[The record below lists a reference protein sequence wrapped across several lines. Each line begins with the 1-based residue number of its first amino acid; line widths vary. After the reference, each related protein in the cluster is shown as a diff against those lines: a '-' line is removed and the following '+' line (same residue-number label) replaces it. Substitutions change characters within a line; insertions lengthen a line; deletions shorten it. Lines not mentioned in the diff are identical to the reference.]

1 MEARKPTRDL
11 PPELQEM
18 LDDPQMADVMK
29 EIWSD
34 HEKWREV
41 LIRMVYSVIALL
53 IALELLSFGIHV
65 WFGDI
70 EESFVSYLME
80 GLIAI
85 VVLLFVGMVAR
96 ILFEMSDRQ
105 RNKCIR
111 FARSAWEESQRA
123 EAANRAKSA
132 FLANM
137 SHEIRTPINAI
148 IGMNEMILRESENE
162 EITEYAGNIYSASV
176 SLLSLVNDVLDFSK
190 IESDKLELVE
200 VTYDVSSLVHDCCN
214 MISERAE
221 KKGLELKV
229 ECNPML
235 PSRLAG
241 DEVRIRQIIVNFLTN
256 AVKYTQKGVISLIVD
271 YCIEG
276 GKFALHVTVKDT
288 GIGIKEENIDKL
300 FKEFSRFDLER
311 NRNIEGTGLGLAI
324 TGELVNRMNGR
335 IEVESTYGEGSAFT
349 VTIPQTV
356 VDAAPT
362 GDFMKHYRDI
372 SKINMKYR
380 QSFEAPDAR
389 ILVVDDIDINLKVF
403 VNLLKKTKVEVD
415 TALSGRICLS
425 LVARRA
431 YDIIFLDHMMPEM
444 NGIDTLKEIR
454 KMHSP
459 YNQDTPIIMLTANA
473 IAGVKEQYL
482 KMGFVDYLS
491 KPVSGDRLEEMII
504 RYLPKDKIQKL
515 AAEYETEEISK
526 EELDALAMK
535 GVDVADAIEKQG
547 GIDIYLELIDLFY
560 TSGIQKMAL
569 LEELYRQRDI
579 ENYITEVHGL
589 KSASA
594 NIGAY
599 AVSELARQHES
610 AGREE
615 NFSFIDENF
624 AGLISGYRQL
634 LDEIRRVLKQRQYG
648 QFAEK
653 SIVERAA
660 IEPQRLAEE
669 IHEICRLVEDFES
682 KEAAERTQEL
692 LSHDLPE
699 EVRARLEEVQTML
712 RMYEDEKAEKLLGV
726 LIEDLRE

>member
-1 MEARKPTRDL
+1 MKERQPMRDL

-18 LDDPQMADVMK
+18 LDDPQMAEVML

-34 HEKWREV
+34 YEKWREV
-41 LIRMVYSVIALL
+41 LIRLVYSAIAFM
-53 IALELLSFGIHV
+53 IVLELFSLGIHV
-65 WFGDI
+65 WFGGI
-70 EESFVSYLME
+70 GESFVSYLME
-80 GLIAI
+80 GIVAI

-96 ILFEMSDRQ
+96 ILFDLTDRQ
-105 RNKCIR
+105 RNKCISLAKS
-111 FARSAWEESQRA
+111 ARAESQRA

-148 IGMNEMILRESENE
+148 IGMNEMILRESESE
-162 EITEYAGNIYSASV
+162 EITEYAGNIYSASI
-176 SLLSLVNDVLDFSK
+176 SLLSLVSDVLDFSK

-200 VTYDVSSLVHDCCN
+200 VNYDVSSLVHDCCN
-214 MISERAE
+214 MVRERAE

-256 AVKYTQKGVISLIVD
+256 AVKYTEKGRIDFLVD

-288 GIGIKEENIDKL
+288 GIGIKEENIGKL

-324 TGELVNRMNGR
+324 TGELVNRMHGR

-372 SKINMKYR
+372 SKSNMKYR

-389 ILVVDDIDINLKVF
+389 VLVVDDIEINLKVF
-403 VNLLKKTKVEVD
+403 VNLLKKTKVAVD
-415 TALSGRICLS
+415 TALGGRICLS

-444 NGIDTLKEIR
+444 NGIDTLREIR
-454 KMHSP
+454 KMQSP
-459 YNQDTPIIMLTANA
+459 YNKDTPIIMLTANA

-482 KMGFVDYLS
+482 KIGFVDYLS
-491 KPVSGDRLEEMII
+491 KPVSGDKLEEMII
-504 RYLPKDKIQKL
+504 KYLPKEKVQKL
-515 AAEYETEEISK
+515 AAGYEAEKIPK
-526 EELDALAMK
+526 EELEALAMK
-535 GVDVADAIEKQG
+535 GVDVADAVEKQG

-560 TSGIQKMAL
+560 TSGLQKMAL
-569 LEELYRQRDI
+569 LEELYRQRDR

-589 KSASA
+589 KSAAA

-599 AVSELARQHES
+599 AVSELARRHES
-610 AGREE
+610 AGKEE

-624 AGLISGYRQL
+624 AGLISSYRQL
-634 LDEIRRVLKQRQYG
+634 LDEIRRVLKQKQYG

-653 SIVERAA
+653 STAQRAY
-660 IEPQRLAEE
+660 IEPQQVAEE
-669 IHEICRLVEDFES
+669 IHKIRCLVEEFES
-682 KEAAERTQEL
+682 KEAAERAQKL
-692 LSHDLPE
+692 LGHDLPD
-699 EVRARLEEVQTML
+699 EVRVRLEEVQTLL
-712 RMYEDEKAEKLLGV
+712 RMYEDEKAEELLGV
-726 LIEDLRE
+726 LMEEFRE